1 MNISASQLVKR
12 SASQLLFK
20 ELKRL
25 QWKPTD
31 RQLKGNAYADA
42 VVLKEEASSEKRGIV
57 KLDDDLLFFCID
69 LVKDNKFV
77 EIKMVEN
84 QDDYEPWY
92 LFSSIMQSTFYATL
106 LTQVETLNT
115 PSFRKKEGYPQEVIR
130 IPDNFKFELWFGD
143 EKYQVYPNDR
153 IMNHYF
159 EKARIIKSS
168 IKTMDYDTC
177 KKFDSVYKFNEFKLF
192 MPKYTPINK

>member
-130 IPDNFKFELWFGD
+130 IPDNFKFELWCGD